1 MVALSTDSL
10 FARLADADAATI
22 LFWIGLLS
30 GTVTSVV
37 VVTRER
43 RTPWAIVRRDGAP
56 LLLAAALQAV
66 MIGCFVAS
74 VRNTSIANVA
84 AIIAAAPLGAAAL
97 SWLLLRERTE
107 GRVWAA
113 IGVSAIGI
121 AIVISG
127 SVGGGRLEGDLL
139 VLGAVV
145 AYGFSVVL
153 LRRWTTVSRTMV
165 VGLGG
170 YAVAATMAW
179 FATFTGHSAKTWF
192 AFVAMGAVFGP
203 LARIMLSSA
212 PRYLPAA
219 EVALFAP
226 LETALA
232 PLWAYL
238 AFDERPAGST
248 WLGGAVVLA
257 GVVWAV
263 GPRPAARPVASAQ
276 QIGERLAEQ
285 RDAPGHMRVRR
296 KVDGEPVDAEVEVG
310 LQLLGDGVRI
320 TDDEP

>member
-1 MVALSTDSL
+1 MLLAAGGMIALSTDSL
-10 FARLADADAATI
+10 FARLADADAADI
-22 LFWIGLLS
+22 LFWIGLLT
-30 GTVTSVV
+30 GTVTAVV
-37 VVTRER
+37 VVTSDRT
-43 RTPWAIVRRDGAP
+43 TPWAIVRRDGAP
-56 LLLAAALQAV
+56 LLIAAALQAV
-66 MIGCFVAS
+66 MISCFVLA

-107 GRVWAA
+107 RRVWVA
-113 IGVSAIGI
+113 IGVSALGI

-139 VLGAVV
+139 AIGAVV

-170 YAVAATMAW
+170 FAIAIVTVW
-179 FATFTGHSAKTWF
+179 FATLTGHSAKTWF

-203 LARIMLSSA
+203 LARVMLASA

-238 AFDERPAGST
+238 AFDERPAGAT

-257 GVVWAV
+257 GVLWAV
-263 GPRPAARPVASAQ
+263 
-276 QIGERLAEQ
+276 
-285 RDAPGHMRVRR
+285 APRR
-296 KVDGEPVDAEVEVG
+296 KSPLTVTVRG
-310 LQLLGDGVRI
+310 LGASQRA
-320 TDDEP
+320 